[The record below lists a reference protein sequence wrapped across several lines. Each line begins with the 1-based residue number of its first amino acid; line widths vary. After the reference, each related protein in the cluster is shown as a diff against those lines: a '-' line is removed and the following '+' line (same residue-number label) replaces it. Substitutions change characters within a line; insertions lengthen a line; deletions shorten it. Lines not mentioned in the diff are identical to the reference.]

1 MKFKYVK
8 FKNFLSFGD
17 YLCEINLSEP
27 GLTLIMGENQKEGG
41 SNGAGKSVSIVDSIV
56 YSLFGKTTKNLK
68 ADEVVNNKTKK
79 NCFVELAFEINQKGY
94 VIRRWRAH
102 EDFSNKLSLE
112 ENGIDISK
120 DKMTDTQDLIE
131 SIILIGF
138 KPFVQSVVLS
148 QESIINFASVS
159 PLDRKSIVEN
169 LLMFGF
175 ITQYHKS
182 TKEILRKINPQL
194 ELLHDRYADK
204 KVTIKTLTD
213 NLLKYI
219 EKCENE
225 IKSKKI
231 RIELLQEQIDQW
243 KHIDV
248 DKEIRILQSKTQKT
262 RIRDDLVTKKEHLD
276 DSIFRTKEYK
286 KQLEKKVKEKEGE
299 IAAVNKN
306 PELCPVCGSE
316 IKKDVLKQYLAKKQ
330 KELDTLQ
337 ADTKTQEHYLQECT
351 DTLNTVKKDIE
362 FNIFELTEL
371 DAQLTTNLTET
382 QVTNIKQT
390 IIQAESEIKTLN
402 GQIGDDIELDEYIK
416 ETEAKIQE
424 IKDETKDIRLKTK
437 NLEHDAE
444 LFEWW
449 KEALSNSPSS
459 MKTFSVNQI
468 LISLNKYINYY
479 LSFFGFDITYSLST
493 ELEDTITKD
502 SEVISFGALS
512 GGEKRSV
519 EISLVFALYEIVR
532 IRLPDNIN
540 IIVLDELLSRY
551 LDEVRITDALGI
563 LNELEERQL
572 SIFVIDHKNLI
583 KESLSCKTIN
593 ITKGKNGFSTLEI
606 QQA

>member
-1 MKFKYVK
+1 MI
-8 FKNFLSFGD
+8 D
-17 YLCEINLSEP
+17 LSEP

-41 SNGAGKSVSIVDSIV
+41 SNASGKSTAIVDSIT
-56 YSLFGKTTKNLK
+56 YTLFGKTTKNLK
-68 ADEVVNNKTKK
+68 ADEVINNKTKK
-79 NCFVELAFEINQKGY
+79 NCFVELGFEINQKNY
-94 VIRRWRAH
+94 IIRRWRAH
-102 EDFSNKLSLE
+102 EDFGNRLTLE
-112 ENGIDISK
+112 ENGVDISK
-120 DKMTDTQDLIE
+120 DKMSDTQDLIE

-138 KPFVQSVVLS
+138 KPFVQSIVLS
-148 QESIINFASVS
+148 QENIANFASAG
-159 PLDRKSIVEN
+159 PLDRKGIVEN
-169 LLMFGF
+169 LLMFSF

-194 ELLHDRYADK
+194 EILHNTYTDK
-204 KVTIKTLTD
+204 KATVKTLTD

-219 EKCENE
+219 EKWENE

-243 KHIDV
+243 KHIDI
-248 DKEIRILQSKTQKT
+248 DKEIKTLQAKTQKT
-262 RIRDDLVTKKEHLD
+262 RIRDELATKKEHLD
-276 DSIFRTKEYK
+276 DNIFRTKEYK
-286 KQLEKKVKEKEGE
+286 KQLDKKVKEKEKE

-316 IKKDVLKQYLAKKQ
+316 IKKDVLKEYLDRKQ
-330 KELDTLQ
+330 KEVDTLKT
-337 ADTKTQEHYLQECT
+337 DSKTQEHYLQECT
-351 DTLNTVKKDIE
+351 DNLVIVKKDLE
-362 FNIFELTEL
+362 TNGLELEQLNIL
-371 DAQLTTNLTET
+371 LTTNLTEV

-390 IIQAESEIKTLN
+390 ITQAESEIKIL
-402 GQIGDDIELDEYIK
+402 GEQIGGDIELDEYIAD
-416 ETEAKIQE
+416 TESKIQE
-424 IKDETKDIRLKTK
+424 IKNEIKDIRLKIK
-437 NLEHDAE
+437 KLEYDAK

-479 LSFFGFDITYSLST
+479 LNFFGFNIVYSLSA

-502 SEVISFGALS
+502 GELISFGALS

-593 ITKGKNGFSTLEI
+593 ITKGKNGFSTLEV